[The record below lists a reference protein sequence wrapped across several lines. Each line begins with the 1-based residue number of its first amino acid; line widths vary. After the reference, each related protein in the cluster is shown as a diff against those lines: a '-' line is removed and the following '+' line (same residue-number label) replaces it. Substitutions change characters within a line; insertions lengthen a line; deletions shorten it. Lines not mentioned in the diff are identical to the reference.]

1 MTVQLI
7 RVHTRTLPVVYNR
20 IHSLDVSVSHVFIGH
35 ADHELPPAYFL
46 LDDVS
51 MQAKTITTAI

>member
-7 RVHTRTLPVVYNR
+7 HVHTRTLPVVYNR

-35 ADHELPPAYFL
+35 ADHELPLHIFHEMML
-46 LDDVS
+46 VCI
-51 MQAKTITTAI
+51 KC

>member
-7 RVHTRTLPVVYNR
+7 HVHTRTLPVVYNR

-35 ADHELPPAYFL
+35 ADHELPLHIFHEMML
-46 LDDVS
+46 VCIKCKLK
-51 MQAKTITTAI
+51 Q